1 MEKKYTELQKVS
13 FLDSSIKIW
22 KQITIMLVIAFLIQG
37 IIVFFL
43 YTKAVEKAIDRV
55 YIARDFSLDRVEDK
69 RAMASGHVANFY
81 KLFFEIDAG
90 NTRKMLQMP

>member
-1 MEKKYTELQKVS
+1 
-13 FLDSSIKIW
+13 
-22 KQITIMLVIAFLIQG
+22 MLVIAFLIQG

-69 RAMASGHVANFY
+69 RAMASGQYRAAKWRGGCGY
-81 KLFFEIDAG
+81 QCPAG
-90 NTRKMLQMP
+90 VGHRARKWSDYLDRR